1 MDDLFNAIKEHPVA
15 IGLAVIAVALIAYF
29 ASQSQP
35 QSMTAGD
42 LQFTGGGVAPIP
54 VDPGVVEMETA
65 RINAGVS
72 NFGTLASYL
81 LGSQQTVASE
91 NVELAGIGSNER
103 VAIRGYESSEE
114 RARIEAGTAINSA
127 KINQETQ
134 YRIIDANY
142 QQSLLNQQQELER
155 NATQRDIA
163 RVQAKAEFWDS
174 LIGGVSSVVSHLNPL
189 SWF

>member
-1 MDDLFNAIKEHPVA
+1 MDDFLGAIKEHPLA
-15 IGLAVIAVALIAYF
+15 IGFAIIAVALIAYF

-35 QSMTAGD
+35 QSANAND

-81 LGSQQTVASE
+81 LGSQQTTASE
-91 NVELAGIGSNER
+91 NVELAGIGSQER
-103 VAIRGYESSEE
+103 VAFRGYESNEE
-114 RARIEAGTAINSA
+114 QARINAGTAINTA

-142 QQSLLNQQQELER
+142 QQSLLNYNADLER
-155 NATQRDIA
+155 NATQRDVA
-163 RVQAKAEFWDS
+163 RVEAKAQFWDS
-174 LIGGVSSVVSHLNPL
+174 LIGGVGDVVSHLNPL